1 MLKPNYYFE
10 DDAEFVDNALEAGV
24 EIDDEFA
31 ELMYEESERLEYRN
45 AYWALQES
53 EGFFD

>member
-31 ELMYEESERLEYRN
+31 ELMYEENERLEYRN